1 MAPPSLWVDSIAM
14 SMSRIFSARSDR
26 LISLMTVSAALS
38 EVNAGT
44 GSWFGR
50 SRDREQHHAG
60 RDREVERVGAP
71 PHGDLDEEVAGR
83 REFVRQA
90 LLLIAHQ
97 EDERPRD
104 DRRPIVR
111 GGRKMRPDDRA
122 R

>member
-1 MAPPSLWVDSIAM
+1 MTLYNVAKVQQLRQYWRYGGTIQCHFAVIFTVRDRIRSALTVSDGWV
-14 SMSRIFSARSDR
+14 RRLSARQR
-26 LISLMTVSAALS
+26 
-38 EVNAGT
+38 G
-44 GSWFGR
+44 WFGP

-97 EDERPRD
+97 EDKRPRD

-111 GGRKMRPDDRA
+111 
-122 R
+122 